1 MLPGITQVT
10 DTLDRRN
17 VHTLLT
23 NRDCFL
29 FFLMF
34 GFIAP
39 GDAVHQV
46 SHDSD
51 QFPMNQV
58 YSPTLHAYP
67 ARFTDRAFRRDT
79 QAGSLTS
86 YLTLAVHFGGTP
98 QYGVASENV

>member
-29 FFLMF
+29 FFMF

-39 GDAVHQV
+39 GDAAHQV
-46 SHDSD
+46 SCDSD
-51 QFPMNQV
+51 QFPINQV
-58 YSPTLHAYP
+58 YSPTPRASP
-67 ARFTDRAFRRDT
+67 ARFTDRVFRRDM
-79 QAGSLTS
+79 QAEK
-86 YLTLAVHFGGTP
+86 V
-98 QYGVASENV
+98 